1 MICKE
6 EFCFRNAAAWQKA
19 GQEKHIMDNTTR
31 ETITRFL
38 AQYDTLV
45 IATEHE
51 GQPYA
56 TRAFYVEQPVNDTN
70 LTLYGTFITTS
81 RKLAN
86 LRQHPRVGLFI
97 GPDQP
102 TAWFEATARAR
113 ILTDENASKAVMEQL
128 GKKSA
133 VAATFIA
140 RLPIVA
146 VELQVNWLRIT
157 NIAASPMQI
166 EVTFAP
172 TPIGEEQ

>member
-1 MICKE
+1 
-6 EFCFRNAAAWQKA
+6 
-19 GQEKHIMDNTTR
+19 MDTTAR
-31 ETITRFL
+31 EAITQFL

-45 IATEHE
+45 IATEHD

-70 LTLYGTFITTS
+70 LTLHGTFIITS

-86 LRQHPRVGLFI
+86 LRQNPRVGLFI

-102 TAWFEATARAR
+102 TAWLEATAQAHVVN
-113 ILTDENASKAVMEQL
+113 DENVSKAVMEQL

-166 EVTFAP
+166 EVTFTP
-172 TPIGEEQ
+172 TVDGEETRL

>member
-1 MICKE
+1 
-6 EFCFRNAAAWQKA
+6 
-19 GQEKHIMDNTTR
+19 MDNITR
-31 ETITRFL
+31 EAITKFL

-56 TRAFYVEQPVNDTN
+56 TRTFYVEEPVNDTN

-86 LRQHPRVGLFI
+86 LRQNPRVGLFI

-102 TAWFEATARAR
+102 TAWLEATAQAHV
-113 ILTDENASKAVMEQL
+113 LTDENASKTVMEQL

-133 VAATFIA
+133 IAATFIA

-166 EVTFAP
+166 EVTFIP
-172 TPIGEEQ
+172 TPGKEEQKL